1 MSGILHTLH
10 VVLAGAWL
18 GGVVFTTLVVSPALK
33 AMKWPEPERV
43 LVRSAIGKRYA
54 KVGSANLVLLLIFAL
69 LDGLAAGFGAAFYAA
84 YALLGVVFGLA
95 AAHGA
100 YFGRRLAS
108 LAEAEKNAENF
119 EAARAFAERRR
130 SLGRLSARVS
140 LVNLLVSAAILVLAV
155 NAP

>member
-10 VVLAGAWL
+10 VVLTGAWF

-33 AMKWPEPERV
+33 AMKWTEPERV
-43 LVRSAIGKRYA
+43 LVRSEIGKQYA

-69 LDGLAAGFGAAFYAA
+69 LDGLAAGFGATFYAG

-95 AAHGA
+95 AAHGV
-100 YFGRRLAS
+100 YFGRRLAN
-108 LAEAEKNAENF
+108 LAEAEKNAENP
-119 EAARAFAERRR
+119 ETARALAGRRR

-140 LVNLLVSAAILVLAV
+140 LVNLLVSTAILVFAV